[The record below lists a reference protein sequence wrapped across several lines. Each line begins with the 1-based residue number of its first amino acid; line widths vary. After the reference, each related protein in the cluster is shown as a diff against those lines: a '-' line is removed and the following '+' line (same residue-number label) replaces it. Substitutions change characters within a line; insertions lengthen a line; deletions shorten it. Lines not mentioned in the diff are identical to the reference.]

1 MNEGA
6 MATRIGLPGIPT
18 EAETIIVERDMR
30 LVALTGGRWHSSPL
44 STGAALECV
53 RLAKARGLNVSAETA
68 PPYFDLNETAVGDY
82 RTFAKLSPPL
92 RSDEDRLAVVAALQD
107 GTIDVIVSDHAPQD
121 VESKRL
127 PFAQAAHG
135 GVGLET
141 LLPISLNLYHGGA
154 MALLD
159 ILAMLTVNPAR
170 LLGLDCGRLA
180 RGAPADLVL
189 SGLGRSATRC

>member
-1 MNEGA
+1 
-6 MATRIGLPGIPT
+6 
-18 EAETIIVERDMR
+18 
-30 LVALTGGRWHSSPL
+30 
-44 STGAALECV
+44 
-53 RLAKARGLNVSAETA
+53 
-68 PPYFDLNETAVGDY
+68 VGDY

-107 GTIDVIVSDHAPQD
+107 GTIDIIVSDHAPQD

-154 MALLD
+154 MSLLD
-159 ILAMLTVNPAR
+159 VLAKLTVNPAR

-189 SGLGRSATRC
+189 FDLDRGWKIKDERLHSKSKNTPFDGRPVQGKVLLTVVGGRTVFRA